1 VSPSKA
7 PKKHQINRLILIPL
21 EYIFWIFWT
30 NSNYV
35 PSEEGTSPRRYWW
48 HLDKI
53 CAQLVIYVFI
63 RTSKQLVLSNNSIL
77 SILIYSLSLMEK
89 WIILFSTLLSIA
101 TMNNVINFINEW
113 FIEVNIF
120 PGKILYYSL
129 MTYFWNFAN
138 KLASLFKNN

>member
-1 VSPSKA
+1 MSPSKTL
-7 PKKHQINRLILIPL
+7 KKHQINRLILIPL

-30 NSNYV
+30 NSNCA
-35 PSEEGTSPRRYWW
+35 PSEGGTSPLRYWW

-53 CAQLVIYVFI
+53 CAQLAIYVFI
-63 RTSKQLVLSNNSIL
+63 RTSKQLVLSNTSIL

-113 FIEVNIF
+113 LIEVNVFQVRYCITHWW
-120 PGKILYYSL
+120 PISEILLIS
-129 MTYFWNFAN
+129 
-138 KLASLFKNN
+138 